1 MRHFRVHVCN
11 CLFTIMTKGMKPSLR
26 EKKRYVAVEVLS
38 SREITRDLRPV
49 IRESFHEFVG
59 NLGEASAGL
68 QFVKDCCTSSTYVCR
83 VNNLWVDHLKAS
95 LLFVNAVEEEPIL
108 LRSFC
113 TSGILN
119 KLLERTKTL
128 EKNVKQR
135 TSSTAVS
142 EERQW

>member
-1 MRHFRVHVCN
+1 
-11 CLFTIMTKGMKPSLR
+11 MTKGMKPSLR

-38 SREITRDLRPV
+38 SREITRDLRR
-49 IRESFHEFVG
+49 IIQESFHEFVG
-59 NLGEASAGL
+59 TFGEASAGL
-68 QFVKDCCTSSTYVCR
+68 QFVKDCCSSSTYVCR

-95 LLFVNAVEEEPIL
+95 LLFINTVEQEPLIV
-108 LRSFC
+108 RSVC

-119 KLLERTKTL
+119 KLLERTKTR
-128 EKNVKQR
+128 EANVRQR